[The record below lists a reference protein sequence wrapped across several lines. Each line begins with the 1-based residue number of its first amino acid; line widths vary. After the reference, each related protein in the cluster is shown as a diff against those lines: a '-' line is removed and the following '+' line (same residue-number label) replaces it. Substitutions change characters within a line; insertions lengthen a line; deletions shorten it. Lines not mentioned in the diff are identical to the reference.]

1 MPDCSNTPPVG
12 TDVRVEQPLVAATPA
27 GRRPPTARALAK
39 QGTRAKLLKAA
50 RQLFTEQGYEGA
62 TIRDI
67 AAAAGMSTGA
77 VFANFTEKF
86 DLFREIAA
94 EDMARLVQ
102 AMREASTSGK
112 TVDEALLA
120 IFSAGYDFYLEQLP
134 MVQAKMAVGWSEAE
148 GRELRRVMPR
158 EAFLEIIGDALA
170 AGVQRRELA
179 GEVEAS
185 LRGRMLFELYL
196 GNFRHAVFD
205 EWDMAKIRKRMAD
218 QIRIVLAGV
227 RAAELA

>member
-1 MPDCSNTPPVG
+1 V
-12 TDVRVEQPLVAATPA
+12 

-94 EDMARLVQ
+94 EDMARLAG
-102 AMREASTSGK
+102 AMRQAGEAGE

-120 IFSAGYDFYLEQLP
+120 IFSVGYGFYLEQLP
-134 MVQAKMAVGWSEAE
+134 MVRAKMAVGWSEAE

-158 EAFLEIIGDALA
+158 EAFLEIVADALV
-170 AGVQRRELA
+170 AGVRRGELT
-179 GEVEAS
+179 GDVEAP
-185 LRGRMLFELYL
+185 LRARMLFELYL

-205 EWDMAKIRKRMAD
+205 EWDMARIRKRMAD
-218 QIRIVLAGV
+218 QIRVTLAGV
-227 RAAELA
+227 RAR